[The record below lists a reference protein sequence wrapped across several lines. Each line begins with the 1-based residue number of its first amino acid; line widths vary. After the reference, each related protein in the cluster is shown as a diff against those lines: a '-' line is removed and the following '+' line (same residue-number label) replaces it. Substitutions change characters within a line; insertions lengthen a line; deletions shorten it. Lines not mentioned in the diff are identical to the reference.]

1 MGGLGRGG
9 AHQANPS
16 LPCSARPFRETADAG
31 KRQEI
36 ETDGHRD
43 AAFKL
48 VFSNTHPLTGNNGA
62 ETAQKEHYIV
72 V

>member
-1 MGGLGRGG
+1 MIVFSNLLLF
-9 AHQANPS
+9 S
-16 LPCSARPFRETADAG
+16 
-31 KRQEI
+31 EI